1 MSFTDYAKA
10 FGELGRED
18 REKMLTKARYDGSL
32 TVTDY
37 IKLEQLDQ
45 ALCSIE
51 DNKRGGQHHA
61 H

>member
-1 MSFTDYAKA
+1 MEYTEYAKA

-18 REKMLTKARYDGSL
+18 RDKLLTKARYDGSL
-32 TVTDY
+32 TMADY

-51 DNKRGGQHHA
+51 DKRRKQA
-61 H
+61 

>member
-1 MSFTDYAKA
+1 MEYTEYAKA

-32 TVTDY
+32 TVADY
-37 IKLEQLDQ
+37 TKLEQLDQ

-51 DNKRGGQHHA
+51 DKRREQA
-61 H
+61 

>member
-1 MSFTDYAKA
+1 MNFNDYAKA

-18 REKMLTKARYDGSL
+18 REKMLTKARYDGGL
-32 TVTDY
+32 PVADY

-51 DNKRGGQHHA
+51 DKRRKQA
-61 H
+61 

>member
-1 MSFTDYAKA
+1 MEYTEYAKA

-32 TVTDY
+32 PVADY
-37 IKLEQLDQ
+37 SKLEQLDQ

-51 DNKRGGQHHA
+51 DKRRKQA
-61 H
+61 

>member
-1 MSFTDYAKA
+1 MNFNDYAKA

-32 TVTDY
+32 TVADY
-37 IKLEQLDQ
+37 INLEQLDQ

-51 DNKRGGQHHA
+51 DKRRKQA
-61 H
+61 

>member
-1 MSFTDYAKA
+1 MEYTEYAKA

-32 TVTDY
+32 TVVDY
-37 IKLEQLDQ
+37 IKLEQLDH

-51 DNKRGGQHHA
+51 DKRRKQA
-61 H
+61 

>member
-1 MSFTDYAKA
+1 MEYTEYAKA

-32 TVTDY
+32 TVVDY
-37 IKLEQLDQ
+37 IKLEELDR

-51 DNKRGGQHHA
+51 DKRRKQA
-61 H
+61 

>member
-1 MSFTDYAKA
+1 MNFNDYAKA

-32 TVTDY
+32 TVADY

-51 DNKRGGQHHA
+51 DKRRKQA
-61 H
+61 

>member
-1 MSFTDYAKA
+1 MNFNDYAKA

-32 TVTDY
+32 PVADY
-37 IKLEQLDQ
+37 IKLEQLDR

-51 DNKRGGQHHA
+51 DKRRKQA
-61 H
+61 

>member
-1 MSFTDYAKA
+1 MNFNDYAKA

-32 TVTDY
+32 TVADY
-37 IKLEQLDQ
+37 IKLEQLGQ

-51 DNKRGGQHHA
+51 DKRRKQA
-61 H
+61 

>member
-1 MSFTDYAKA
+1 MEYTEYAKA

-18 REKMLTKARYDGSL
+18 RDKLLTKARCDGSL
-32 TVTDY
+32 TVADY

-51 DNKRGGQHHA
+51 DNKS
-61 H
+61 

>member
-1 MSFTDYAKA
+1 MNFNDYAKA

-32 TVTDY
+32 PVADY

-51 DNKRGGQHHA
+51 DKRRKQA
-61 H
+61 

>member
-1 MSFTDYAKA
+1 MNFNDYAKA

-18 REKMLTKARYDGSL
+18 REKMLTKAHYDGSL
-32 TVTDY
+32 TVADY

-51 DNKRGGQHHA
+51 DKRRKQA
-61 H
+61 

>member
-1 MSFTDYAKA
+1 MNFNDYAKA

-32 TVTDY
+32 TVADY
-37 IKLEQLDQ
+37 IKLKQLDQ

-51 DNKRGGQHHA
+51 DNKS
-61 H
+61 

>member
-1 MSFTDYAKA
+1 MKFSDYAKA

-18 REKMLTKARYDGSL
+18 RDKLLTKARYDGSL
-32 TVTDY
+32 TVADY
-37 IKLEQLDQ
+37 IKLENLEQ

-51 DNKRGGQHHA
+51 DNKRGGKHHA

>member
-18 REKMLTKARYDGSL
+18 REKLLTKARYDASL
-32 TVTDY
+32 TVADY
-37 IKLEQLDQ
+37 IKLEQLGQ

-51 DNKRGGQHHA
+51 DNKRGKQA
-61 H
+61 

>member
-1 MSFTDYAKA
+1 MKFSDYAKA

-18 REKMLTKARYDGSL
+18 RDKLLTKARYDGSL
-32 TVTDY
+32 TVADY

-45 ALCSIE
+45 ALCSVE
-51 DNKRGGQHHA
+51 DNKRGGKHHA

>member
-1 MSFTDYAKA
+1 MNFNDYAKA

-32 TVTDY
+32 TVADY
-37 IKLEQLDQ
+37 SKLEQLDQ

-51 DNKRGGQHHA
+51 DKRRKQA
-61 H
+61 

>member
-1 MSFTDYAKA
+1 MEYTEYAKA

-32 TVTDY
+32 TVADY
-37 IKLEQLDQ
+37 INLEQLDQ

-51 DNKRGGQHHA
+51 DKRRKQA
-61 H
+61 

>member
-1 MSFTDYAKA
+1 MEYTEYAKA

-32 TVTDY
+32 TVVGY
-37 IKLEQLDQ
+37 IKLEELDR

-51 DNKRGGQHHA
+51 DKRRKQA
-61 H
+61 

>member
-1 MSFTDYAKA
+1 MEYTEYAKA

-18 REKMLTKARYDGSL
+18 RDKLLTKARYDGSL
-32 TVTDY
+32 SVADC

-51 DNKRGGQHHA
+51 DKRREQA
-61 H
+61 

>member
-1 MSFTDYAKA
+1 MNFNDYAKA

-32 TVTDY
+32 TVADY
-37 IKLEQLDQ
+37 TKLEQLDQ

-51 DNKRGGQHHA
+51 DKRRKQA
-61 H
+61 

>member
-18 REKMLTKARYDGSL
+18 REKLLTKARYDASL
-32 TVTDY
+32 TVADY

-51 DNKRGGQHHA
+51 DKRRKQA
-61 H
+61 

>member
-1 MSFTDYAKA
+1 MGYTEYAKA

-18 REKMLTKARYDGSL
+18 REKLLSKARYDGSL
-32 TVTDY
+32 TVADY

-51 DNKRGGQHHA
+51 DKRRKQA
-61 H
+61 

>member
-1 MSFTDYAKA
+1 MEYTEYAKA

-32 TVTDY
+32 TVADY
-37 IKLEQLDQ
+37 IKLEQLGQ

-51 DNKRGGQHHA
+51 DKRRKQA
-61 H
+61 

>member
-1 MSFTDYAKA
+1 MEYTEYAKA

-18 REKMLTKARYDGSL
+18 RDKLLTKARYDGSL
-32 TVTDY
+32 TVADY

-51 DNKRGGQHHA
+51 DKRRKQA
-61 H
+61 